1 MSIQGINHYNNQNYY
16 DVTNVK
22 KTSQKGTVINE
33 EKTDTSSVNV
43 GSKTDESV
51 KSKNNT
57 QQYLNDLQ
65 KKNSQ
70 INILSGSK
78 NIACKRND
86 NAKTDVMIS
95 PSILNQM
102 ASDTQAA
109 SKYEKMLAEIPALD
123 KWADSIIHA
132 LTGSEVKYRQVWI
145 DEDGNMGSFCITG
158 PSDETKKAHEQA
170 KKEKQEE
177 VEERIK
183 IRREKFQEFS
193 ERLEKR
199 SKGEMETAYINSILQ
214 QMKVDYMA

>member
-43 GSKTDESV
+43 GSKTDESI

-177 VEERIK
+177 AEERIK

-193 ERLEKR
+193 ERLERR

>member
-43 GSKTDESV
+43 GSKTDESI

-177 VEERIK
+177 AEERIK

>member
-1 MSIQGINHYNNQNYY
+1 M
-16 DVTNVK
+16 
-22 KTSQKGTVINE
+22 
-33 EKTDTSSVNV
+33 
-43 GSKTDESV
+43 GSKTDEFV

-86 NAKTDVMIS
+86 NAKT
-95 PSILNQM
+95 
-102 ASDTQAA
+102 
-109 SKYEKMLAEIPALD
+109 
-123 KWADSIIHA
+123 
-132 LTGSEVKYRQVWI
+132 
-145 DEDGNMGSFCITG
+145 
-158 PSDETKKAHEQA
+158 KKAHEQA

-177 VEERIK
+177 AEERIK

>member
-1 MSIQGINHYNNQNYY
+1 MSIQGVNHYNNPNYY

-22 KTSQKGTVINE
+22 KTNQKGTVINE
-33 EKTDTSSVNV
+33 EKTDTSSVNEM
-43 GSKTDESV
+43 SKTDESV
-51 KSKNNT
+51 KSKNT
-57 QQYLNDLQ
+57 QQYLEDLQ

-70 INILSGSK
+70 INILSGGK
-78 NIACKRND
+78 NIGCKRNA

-102 ASDTQAA
+102 ASDSQAA

-123 KWADSIIHA
+123 RWADSMIHA

-145 DEDGNMGSFCITG
+145 DENGNMGSFCITG
-158 PSDETKKAHEQA
+158 PSDETRKAQEQA

-177 VEERIK
+177 YEERIK

-199 SKGEMETAYINSILQ
+199 SKGEMETAYMNSILQ
-214 QMKVDYMA
+214 QMKFDSMA

>member
-43 GSKTDESV
+43 GSKTDESI